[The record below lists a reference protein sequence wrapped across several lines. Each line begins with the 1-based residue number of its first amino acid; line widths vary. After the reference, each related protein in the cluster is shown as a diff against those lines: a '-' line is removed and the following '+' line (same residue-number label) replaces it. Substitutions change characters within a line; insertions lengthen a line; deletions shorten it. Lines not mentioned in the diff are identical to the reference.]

1 MFDIERWQEIFETLS
16 KNKLQTFLTMVSVF
30 IGVMTLMILI
40 GFSNGVQNGVRSE
53 FEEDATN
60 RINIF
65 TRFTSKS
72 YKGLNPGRRIQL
84 RNTDFEETNALYTD
98 ELEYKTGI
106 FSRWG
111 TQIVYNKQSSNY
123 RLEGAHPDQQFIENQ
138 SMLKGRFLNQNDQNN
153 YEKVAVIGAQVQKD
167 LFKTKN
173 PIGEYVKV
181 LDINFKVVGV
191 YSDPGGRREE
201 SRVFVPLS
209 TAQRVFNE
217 GDKIRSMVYT
227 VNMSENY
234 DEAVLASEVLAEKI
248 ENDIKTKY
256 SIAPD
261 DRAAVRI
268 NNTLKSTQKIYSLID
283 MVKLI
288 FWIVGIGTIIAGVV
302 GVGNIMLVVV
312 KERTK
317 EIGVRKALG
326 ASPGIIIGMILQEAI
341 FVTALAG
348 FIGLFTGYAILFFV
362 GPNIDHEMIESP
374 SVDFWTSIT
383 IVCIII
389 FAGVLAGFVPA
400 YRAANIKPIEALRD
414 E

>member
-16 KNKLQTFLTMVSVF
+16 KNKLQTFLTMFSVF

-60 RINIF
+60 RINIG
-65 TRFTSKS
+65 TRTTTKS

-84 RNTDFEETNALYTD
+84 RNSDFEETNALYDD
-98 ELEYKTGI
+98 ELEYRTGV

-111 TQIVYNKQSSNY
+111 MQIVYKNESNNY

-138 SMLKGRFLNQNDQNN
+138 SMVKGRFLNQNDQEN
-153 YEKVAVIGAQVQKD
+153 YEKVAVIGNKVQND
-167 LFKTKN
+167 LFKSKN
-173 PIGEYVKV
+173 SIGEYIQVQG
-181 LDINFKVVGV
+181 INFKVVGV
-191 YSDPGGRREE
+191 YTDPGGRREE
-201 SRVFVPLS
+201 SRVFIPLS

-217 GDKIRSMVYT
+217 SDKIRSMVYT
-227 VNMSENY
+227 INMSENF
-234 DEAVLASEVLAEKI
+234 DDAVVASEILAEKI

-261 DRAAVRI
+261 DRSAVRI
-268 NNTLKSTQKIYSLID
+268 NNTLKSAQKIYSLID

-288 FWIVGIGTIIAGVV
+288 FWIVGIGT
-302 GVGNIMLVVV
+302 
-312 KERTK
+312 R
-317 EIGVRKALG
+317 
-326 ASPGIIIGMILQEAI
+326 MILQEAI

-348 FIGLFTGYAILFFV
+348 FIGLFVGYAILFFV
-362 GPNIDHEMIESP
+362 GPNIDHDMIKSP
-374 SVDFWTSIT
+374 SVGFWTSIT

>member
-234 DEAVLASEVLAEKI
+234 DEAVLASEVLAEK
-248 ENDIKTKY
+248 
-256 SIAPD
+256 
-261 DRAAVRI
+261 
-268 NNTLKSTQKIYSLID
+268 TL
-283 MVKLI
+283 
-288 FWIVGIGTIIAGVV
+288 
-302 GVGNIMLVVV
+302 
-312 KERTK
+312 
-317 EIGVRKALG
+317 
-326 ASPGIIIGMILQEAI
+326 
-341 FVTALAG
+341 
-348 FIGLFTGYAILFFV
+348 
-362 GPNIDHEMIESP
+362 
-374 SVDFWTSIT
+374 
-383 IVCIII
+383 
-389 FAGVLAGFVPA
+389 
-400 YRAANIKPIEALRD
+400 
-414 E
+414 